1 MKARRWM
8 AVPIALALLG
18 AACGDPGE
26 SGSSSPGSSVDQD
39 TGFDAEAVAVGELLG
54 QVHGHHAAALELY
67 ADGDQTGALVHA
79 AHPGYE
85 ILASVIPDIS
95 EADPDA
101 ADELEATVEET
112 RQLVEDGAEISEV
125 EAAIEAAGAATD
137 AARAAVAGD
146 SDDDPAYQ
154 GSVIAALLTTSGN
167 EYEEA
172 LVGSE
177 EVRNLP
183 EYQDGYAF
191 VVEAKRMYDEIRG
204 EVEAA
209 STEKAEEIDAAFE
222 TLDAAFPSVS
232 PPKTLT
238 SLVDVKAATEL
249 IGHELEATVGALPV
263 VQSDPPEVVAEINA
277 LLDELV
283 EAYKDGDAE
292 RAAELSAEAYL
303 EHYEVIEAAVI
314 EAADDVNA
322 ELEPLLGAELRS
334 QIQAGA
340 SVDDINSMVERIR
353 ELLVDAL
360 AALEA
365 AE

>member
-1 MKARRWM
+1 M
-8 AVPIALALLG
+8 AGPIALVLLG

-26 SGSSSPGSSVDQD
+26 APSPGSNEAGSGTV
-39 TGFDAEAVAVGELLG
+39 TIDAGAVGIGELLG

-67 ADGDQTGALVHA
+67 GDGDQTGALVHA
-79 AHPGYE
+79 AHPGHE

-112 RQLVEDGAEISEV
+112 RQLVEDGAEISEI

-137 AARAAVAGD
+137 AAREAVAGD
-146 SDDDPAYQ
+146 SDDDPGYQ

-172 LVGSE
+172 LVGGK
-177 EVRNLP
+177 EVKNLP

-191 VVEAKRMYDEIRG
+191 VAEAKRMYDGIRS

-209 STEKAEEIDAAFE
+209 STEEAEEIDAAFE
-222 TLDAAFPSVS
+222 TLAAAFPSVS
-232 PPKTLT
+232 PPETLT
-238 SLVDVKAATEL
+238 SLVDVKAATDL
-249 IGHELEATVGALPV
+249 IGHELEETVGALPV
-263 VQSDPPEVVAEINA
+263 VQSDPPAVVAEINA

-283 EAYKDGDAE
+283 EAYEAGDAE

-314 EAADDVNA
+314 EAAEAVNA

-340 SVDDINSMVERIR
+340 PVVDINAMVERIR
-353 ELLVDAL
+353 ELLDEAL
-360 AALEA
+360 AGLEA

>member
-1 MKARRWM
+1 M
-8 AVPIALALLG
+8 AVPVALMLLG
-18 AACGDPGE
+18 VACGDPE
-26 SGSSSPGSSVDQD
+26 ESSSPGSSVNENAS
-39 TGFDAEAVAVGELLG
+39 FDAEVVGVGELLA
-54 QVHGHHAAALELY
+54 QVHGHHHAALELY
-67 ADGDQTGALVHA
+67 GEGDQTGALVHA

-85 ILASVIPDIS
+85 ILPSVIPDIS

-112 RQLVEDGAEISEV
+112 RQLVEDGAEISEI

-146 SDDDPAYQ
+146 SDDDPGYQ

-167 EYEEA
+167 EYEGA
-172 LVGSE
+172 LVGTK

-191 VVEAKRMYDEIRG
+191 VVEAKRMYDAIRA

-209 STEKAEEIDAAFE
+209 SADEAEKIDVAFE
-222 TLDAAFPSVS
+222 TLAAAFPSVS

-249 IGHELEATVGALPV
+249 IGHELEETVGALPA
-263 VQSDPPEVVAEINA
+263 VQSDPPEVVAEINV

-283 EAYKDGDAE
+283 AAYEAGDAE
-292 RAAELSAEAYL
+292 EAAELSAEAYL

-314 EAADDVNA
+314 EAAEDVNA
-322 ELEPLLGAELRS
+322 ELEPLLGAELRT

-340 SVDDINSMVERIR
+340 SVDDINAMVERIR
-353 ELLVDAL
+353 ELLDDAL
-360 AALEA
+360 APLEA